1 MLLMR
6 FLGETVIDFIDWD
19 SQILIAKITHSK
31 LPLG

>member
-19 SQILIAKITHSK
+19 DRKCLIWK
-31 LPLG
+31 LQAT